1 MLPFIFGG
9 TKSVLQRRNI
19 IQLQNFGEIFL
30 SFIAAINGYTPVIVI
45 RPYNIHHELN
55 PLTTLEVAILERINL
70 AVFGNFARSAVQ
82 YITVAHT
89 KMELVFSI

>member
-9 TKSVLQRRNI
+9 TKFVLQRWNI

-70 AVFGNFARSAVQ
+70 AAFGFARSAVQ